1 MTAKPQTDFCHQS
14 RSNHPLLVMGFRSCN
29 GVALSDHFFAGYT
42 VVSGARPKCWQRQ
55 CRVRQVW
62 FMTRKPVFSVKSVAS
77 NIIAAGLCFFLTLF
91 LGVKNSH
98 PFSCSTIDYISG
110 TKRQLTN
117 LKTLAMENSRVC
129 WAARLHSNFPTRS
142 EFRCSV
148 GAASRQRWS
157 CAARDEQSLWAA
169 GWNNSGLVHW

>member
-1 MTAKPQTDFCHQS
+1 MESMTAKPQTDFCHQS

-29 GVALSDHFFAGYT
+29 GVALSEHLFAGYT

-91 LGVKNSH
+91 LGVKNSL
-98 PFSCSTIDYISG
+98 PSVVP
-110 TKRQLTN
+110 RLT
-117 LKTLAMENSRVC
+117 T
-129 WAARLHSNFPTRS
+129 FQGQ
-142 EFRCSV
+142 SV
-148 GAASRQRWS
+148 S
-157 CAARDEQSLWAA
+157 
-169 GWNNSGLVHW
+169 